1 MPSRSAMPTAS
12 LWMRTGSTSNSRRRR
27 WRSGNPRHAGMLSGE
42 TSPAGQTIG
51 PAHET
56 PTPSRSPGKL
66 SAPLSAAAQ
75 QAISASYS
83 VSGSDPRGDGTLA
96 RLRIRASPST
106 TAAASLVPPTSTART
121 TATPRLFDLE
131 QLLTHRVHDRLHP
144 RMQVQLLEDVA
155 DVVLHG
161 VLGDVQLFGDI
172 AVVVALGDQL
182 EDFHLAVG
190 EPWCGE
196 LLLLVGPLDH
206 AREVVL
212 LLEDHLEPAT
222 EQCVVVHDQHA
233 DGVSRAPRS

>member
-1 MPSRSAMPTAS
+1 MPSRSAVPTPTPCQCSPTAMPTAS

-161 VLGDVQLFGDI
+161 ALGDVLL
-172 AVVVALGDQL
+172 LGDRADGVCDL
-182 EDFHLAVG
+182 FDG
-190 EPWCGE
+190 D
-196 LLLLVGPLDH
+196 LLQQVPIRAGLDGVVEVRLLVGDG
-206 AREVVL
+206 
-212 LLEDHLEPAT
+212 
-222 EQCVVVHDQHA
+222 QHQ
-233 DGVSRAPRS
+233 DLRVGT